1 MIKKRE
7 EKKLCYN
14 IDRFEKETIYS
25 KITHIHKIHE
35 NKLYIFSPEKGI
47 LIDERGNVYIYSKG
61 NLIRDY
67 QEKKI
72 TALIDTGK
80 FLDNPVPE
88 VKTKGAFS
96 LIMDKLKM

>member
-47 LIDERGNVYIYSKG
+47 LIDERENIYTYSRAMLMK
-61 NLIRDY
+61 DY
-67 QEKKI
+67 REKNI
-72 TALIDTGK
+72 TTLIDTGK
-80 FLDNPVPE
+80 ISESVKE
-88 VKTKGAFS
+88 VKTKGSFS
-96 LIMDKLKM
+96 LIIDKLKK

>member
-47 LIDERGNVYIYSKG
+47 LIDEGGNIYTYSREMVMK
-61 NLIRDY
+61 DY
-67 QEKKI
+67 REKKI
-72 TALIDTGK
+72 TPLIDTGK
-80 FLDNPVPE
+80 ILDLEQE